1 MQSNNNKVWAF
12 LGLVIVVVLI
22 VVGIKSSKNGKVSNE
37 TGPIKIG
44 FIAPLSG
51 DPAAYGESAR
61 NSLELMVEKL
71 NTSGGIDGRL
81 VEVIY
86 EDGKCDGKAAS
97 LAAQKLVTVDK
108 VQAIIGGLC
117 SGETVAAAPIV
128 EEGKVLLLSPGSSAP
143 AISSAGDYVF
153 RTFPSDI
160 GFSHQLSELIAS
172 KGIKRIALISEQ
184 TDYSQGLRNAFL
196 ADMQSK
202 GIEVVADENFAPDT
216 SDFKALAGKIR
227 DAQPEAIFMNPQTA
241 TTAARIAKQLRDL
254 GNTTQLYGVGIF
266 TSTEFA
272 KSGSFVNGMIIFDI
286 AADSNKEMS
295 NQLAMEYKAK
305 FGKDAPYPIF
315 SNLTYDTLN
324 ILKGGIEKVGYNG
337 EKLKN
342 YLYEMKPYSGILGNI
357 SFDKNGDPLGINAY
371 VIKQIQN
378 GEIVDYQ
385 K

>member
-22 VVGIKSSKNGKVSNE
+22 VVGVRSSKNKGADE

-44 FIAPLSG
+44 FISPLSG
-51 DPAAYGESAR
+51 DAASYGESAR

-71 NTSGGIDGRL
+71 NATGGIDGRQ

-128 EEGKVLLLSPGSSAP
+128 EQAKVLLLSPGSSAP
-143 AISSAGDYVF
+143 AITDAGDYIF
-153 RTFPSDI
+153 RTYPSDI
-160 GFSHQLSELIAS
+160 GFSHQLSNLVAS
-172 KGIKRIALISEQ
+172 KGIKRVALISEQ

-196 ADMQSK
+196 VDMKEK
-202 GIEVVADENFAPDT
+202 GIEVVADENYAPDT
-216 SDFKALAGKIR
+216 NDFKAIGQKIR
-227 DAQPEAIFMNPQTA
+227 DVKPEAIFMNPQTA
-241 TTAARIAKQLRDL
+241 TTATRIAKQLRDL
-254 GNTTQLYGVGIF
+254 GDNTQLYGVGIF
-266 TSTEFA
+266 TNTEFA
-272 KSGSFVNGMIIFDI
+272 KSGSFVNGMIILDI
-286 AADSNKEMS
+286 ASDSNKELS
-295 NQLAMEYKAK
+295 NQLAVEYKAK

-342 YLYEMKPYSGILGNI
+342 YLYTMKPHVGIIGNI
-357 SFDKNGDPLGINAY
+357 SFDKNGDPVGINAY
-371 VIKQIQN
+371 IIKQIQN

-385 K
+385 Q